1 MESTYSIRKDG
12 RTMAQSPLPNL
23 GYDARTLAGMDRAGY
38 ALLKDGRR
46 VPMGQRAKSGGSEK

>member
-23 GYDARTLAGMDRAGY
+23 GYDARTLAGMARAGY
-38 ALLKDGRR
+38 TLLKDGRR
-46 VPMGQRAKSGGSEK
+46 VPMGQRRGRES

>member
-23 GYDARTLAGMDRAGY
+23 GYDARTLAGMARAGY
-38 ALLKDGRR
+38 TLLKDGKR
-46 VPMGQRAKSGGSEK
+46 VPMGQRRGREP

>member
-23 GYDARTLAGMDRAGY
+23 GYDARTLAGMAMAGY

-46 VPMGQRAKSGGSEK
+46 VPMVQRAKSGGSEK